1 MTDAPSALFT
11 DTGQDEI
18 TDKVLMATASFGER
32 TSAGRYKMPLLPG
45 ESGPKSGGDWV
56 PRGLQSATNLAGSIV
71 ESRELGIWERER
83 TQLGL
88 AVRPDLY
95 ERMAFAVRRA
105 RHPLH
110 SDWSITRDMD
120 GQITTKGMGT
130 VDLFSPG
137 VRLAEVAPELKAELA
152 LIHDE
157 AKRQAGA
164 DAAARQGTNRHDVW
178 EARGAT
184 GQLFG
189 TPEINDQ
196 IERLEQLLADNHLRR
211 VPGLSERVIRNVALR
226 AAGRFDDILQDV
238 RDGTLYMADLKTKR
252 RQFYTWL
259 EVRIQ
264 MAVYASAE
272 WMLSTP
278 DGQVNVDVAA
288 PAYYT
293 RGPGHYVNQEVGI
306 VLRMPASGDAPELKR
321 IDLVKGLAAAK
332 LARQVCDMRSEAKSV
347 AAHRETVWS

>member
-1 MTDAPSALFT
+1 MTDAPSALFV

-95 ERMAFAVRRA
+95 ERMSYAVRRA
-105 RHPLH
+105 RFPFPA
-110 SDWSITRDMD
+110 
-120 GQITTKGMGT
+120 GQPYPEHMNGEP

-264 MAVYASAE
+264 MAVYATAE
-272 WMLSTP
+272 WML
-278 DGQVNVDVAA
+278 AA
-288 PAYYT
+288 PTPAAQKMYAGPEWYV